1 MQPYTAI
8 VSATCPKRD
17 LDYHDKVNF
26 MFKRA
31 LLLPA
36 NPRESMFLWGPRQ
49 TGKTSLLRETYPTSI
64 WYDLLKT
71 DLYVRFH
78 TRPELLRE
86 ELLAIVTPQ
95 IVVIDEVQKVPAIL
109 DEVHWLMENTRHR
122 FVLCGSSARKVRRGH
137 ANLLGGRAVRHE
149 LFGLVSKEAG
159 EEFNVVR
166 MVNRGYLPRHYMS
179 ANPER
184 LIRSYVL
191 DYLKEEIAAE
201 GMVRQLPAF
210 ANFLNAAS
218 LSDGELVNFTTIAR
232 DCAVSSPSVKAYF
245 QILEDTLLGS
255 FLPAYT
261 KRPKRRVIQSP
272 KFYFSDVGIVN
283 HLAKRGPLQPATELF
298 GKAFENWV
306 HHELKAYQ
314 SYSGRYKD
322 VSYWR
327 LASGIEVDF
336 IVGDM
341 EVAIEAK
348 GSTRPNSDHLRGLRE
363 IAADHKV
370 SRRILVTM
378 EDRARRTE
386 DGIDILPA
394 KTFAHRLW
402 NGQLV

>member
-1 MQPYTAI
+1 
-8 VSATCPKRD
+8 
-17 LDYHDKVNF
+17 

-31 LLLPA
+31 LSLPA
-36 NPRESMFLWGPRQ
+36 TPLENLFLWGPRQ
-49 TGKTSLLRETYPTSI
+49 TGKTSLLRETFPASI

-78 TRPELLRE
+78 TRPGLLRE
-86 ELLAIVTPQ
+86 ELLAVDTPQ
-95 IVVIDEVQKVPAIL
+95 IIVIDEVQKVPTLL
-109 DEVHWLMENTRHR
+109 DEVHWLIENTSHH
-122 FVLCGSSARKVRRGH
+122 FVLCGSSARKVKRGQ
-137 ANLLGGRAVRHE
+137 ANLLGGRAVRYE
-149 LFGLVSKEAG
+149 LFGLVSKELR
-159 EEFNVVR
+159 EEFDVVR
-166 MVNRGYLPRHYMS
+166 MVNHGYLPRHYLS
-179 ANPER
+179 GNPER
-184 LIRSYVL
+184 LIRSYVQ

-201 GMVRQLPAF
+201 GLVRRLPAF
-210 ANFLNAAS
+210 ADFLSAAS

-232 DCAVSSPSVKAYF
+232 DCGVSSPSVKGYF

-283 HLAKRGPLQPATELF
+283 HLAKRGVLQPATELF

-314 SYSGRYKD
+314 SYSGKYKEL
-322 VSYWR
+322 SYWR
-327 LASGIEVDF
+327 LPSGIEVDF

-341 EVAIEAK
+341 ECAIEAK
-348 GSTRPNSDHLRGLRE
+348 GTTRPNPDHLRGLRE
-363 IAADHKV
+363 ISVDHKRV
-370 SRRILVTM
+370 RRRILVSM

-402 NGQLV
+402 DGLLI

>member
-1 MQPYTAI
+1 
-8 VSATCPKRD
+8 
-17 LDYHDKVNF
+17 

-31 LLLPA
+31 LSLPS
-36 NPRESMFLWGPRQ
+36 NPGESMFLWGPRQ
-49 TGKTSLLRETYPTSI
+49 TGKTSLLRETYPASI

-71 DLYVRFH
+71 DRYIRLH
-78 TRPELLRE
+78 THPQLLRE
-86 ELLAIVTPQ
+86 ELLAVSTPQ

-109 DEVHWLMENTRHR
+109 DEVHWLIENTRHR
-122 FVLCGSSARKVRRGH
+122 FVLCGSSARKVKRGH

-149 LFGLVSKEAG
+149 LFGLVSKELR
-159 EEFNVVR
+159 EEFDVVR
-166 MVNRGYLPRHYMS
+166 MVNQGYIPRHYLS
-179 ANPER
+179 GHPHQ
-184 LIRSYVL
+184 LIRSYVQ

-201 GMVRQLPAF
+201 GMVRRLPAF
-210 ANFLNAAS
+210 ADFLSAAS
-218 LSDGELVNFTTIAR
+218 LSDTELVNFTTIAR
-232 DCAVSSPSVKAYF
+232 DCGVSGPSVKGYF
-245 QILEDTLLGS
+245 EILEDTLLGS

-283 HLAKRGPLQPATELF
+283 HLAKRGVMQPATELF

-314 SYSGRYKD
+314 SYSGRYED
-322 VSYWR
+322 IHYWR

-341 EVAIEAK
+341 ECAIEAK
-348 GSTRPNSDHLRGLRE
+348 GATRPNPDHLRGLRE
-363 IAADHKV
+363 IALDHKV
-370 SRRILVTM
+370 RRRILVSM

-386 DGIDILPA
+386 DGIDVLPA

-402 NGQLV
+402 DGQLI